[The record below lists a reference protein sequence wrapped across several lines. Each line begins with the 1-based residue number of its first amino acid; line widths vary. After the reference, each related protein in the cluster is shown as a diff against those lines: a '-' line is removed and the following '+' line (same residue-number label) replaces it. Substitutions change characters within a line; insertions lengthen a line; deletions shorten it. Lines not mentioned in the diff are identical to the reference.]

1 MNGIVFYLEIIAKLV
16 RKVFYLQENFILV
29 YYLPK
34 LPPIDVFLALSID
47 VAVLDSVDDKDD
59 S

>member
-1 MNGIVFYLEIIAKLV
+1 MVFV
-16 RKVFYLQENFILV
+16 QVFYLQENFILV